1 MPELKDKNVFLIGF
15 MGVGKSVVAPRLAEK
30 MGVPLID
37 MGPLIRQKLGYRS
50 SSQIF
55 ADLGEKAYRDAETEI
70 LKEKLKLKGQVFS
83 CGGGITV
90 REENVKMMKGKGT
103 VVWMTATPETILEHL
118 EGDDSRPLL
127 RGRKSPEA
135 IAEFMEER
143 RPMYEKAAD
152 VQVAVDGLDVDEV
165 VDAIL
170 KVL

>member
-127 RGRKSPEA
+127 RGSVWGEDDEFGREA
-135 IAEFMEER
+135 ALSRHENSTSLINSSD
-143 RPMYEKAAD
+143 KASASWYS
-152 VQVAVDGLDVDEV
+152 VW
-165 VDAIL
+165 
-170 KVL
+170 